1 MGYSNYTLLR
11 LRIKLGTAAEVL
23 AEAEEIMKAAGET
36 VERINKLETIRR
48 KLQKLTGR
56 LLDGVE

>member
-23 AEAEEIMKAAGET
+23 AEAEEIMKAAGEP
-36 VERINKLETIRR
+36 VERIDKLETIRR
-48 KLQKLTGR
+48 KLAKLTRR